1 MILKSAAGRS
11 GSVFISSIVALP
23 CQQVSLLKS
32 REGESR
38 KRSEDGGDEA
48 GGAKKLKTKYVSS
61 LCQGPYGALKV
72 LKSLEFDWTKFRA
85 LKSLNFT
92 K

>member
-23 CQQVSLLKS
+23 YQQVSLLRS

-38 KRSEDGGDEA
+38 KRGEEGGDEA
-48 GGAKKLKTKYVSS
+48 GGAKKLNKTKYVSS
-61 LCQGPYGALKV
+61 LCSVAV
-72 LKSLEFDWTKFRA
+72 LRS
-85 LKSLNFT
+85 
-92 K
+92 